1 MDELARRYLLLCL
14 RLDRLSPGFI
24 DSYVGPSELK
34 EIALGEAPAL
44 ATELHDET
52 MALSELADRLPDDGP
67 ATTRRRLWFCGQLR
81 AMGALARQAGGEEIT
96 YLDLVEQ
103 LFDIPIRPVPDADL
117 DAARSRID
125 EALPGPGSLLERIG
139 AFRATLRIPA
149 ERVLGAVEGSADRFR
164 SVARR
169 DFDLP
174 RDESIAWEEV
184 HDKPWGAF
192 AHFLGSGRTRI
203 QVNID
208 LPIEVT
214 LIAFLAAHEAYP
226 GHHADHVVK
235 ERTLIGEANLG
246 EATMRTMNSPEAVLA
261 EGLADIG
268 REVVMAD
275 WELEAELRR
284 IGSEV
289 GLEGDWAAAVVVRN
303 AQNELQAAT
312 GNAGIMLHHDG
323 RPEQEVRDYLTE
335 VGAVP
340 ADRIDHSI
348 RVLRDPVNR
357 TYSFTYS
364 EGKRIIRPW
373 LEVQGQTNGFW
384 RLLCEEQSP
393 AALLADLEAARS
405 PVGERG

>member
-34 EIALGEAPAL
+34 EIALAEPPAL

-52 MALSELADRLPDDGP
+52 MALSELADQLPDDGP

-81 AMGALARQAGGEEIT
+81 AMGALAREAGGEEIT

-103 LFDIPIRPVPDADL
+103 LFDMPIRPVPDAEL
-117 DAARSRID
+117 QAARLRID
-125 EALPGPGSLLERIG
+125 EALPGPGSLQERVA
-139 AFRATLRIPA
+139 AFRATLRVPA
-149 ERVLGAVEGSADRFR
+149 ERVLGAVQDSADRFR
-164 SVARR
+164 SLARR

-174 RDESIAWEEV
+174 PEESIAWEEA
-184 HDKPWGAF
+184 HDQPWGAF
-192 AHFLGSGRTRI
+192 AHFLGNGRTRI
-203 QVNID
+203 QINID
-208 LPIEVT
+208 LPMEVT
-214 LIAFLAAHEAYP
+214 LVAFLAAHEAYP

-235 ERTLIGEANLG
+235 ERTLISDADLG
-246 EATMRTMNSPEAVLA
+246 EAMVRTMNSPEAVLA
-261 EGLADIG
+261 EGLADLG

-284 IGSEV
+284 IGREV
-289 GLEGDWAAAVVVRN
+289 GVEGDWVAAVEVRN

-323 RPEQEVRDYLTE
+323 RPEREVRDYLSE

-340 ADRIDHSI
+340 ADRLDHSI

-364 EGKRIIRPW
+364 EGKRLIRPW
-373 LEVQGQTNGFW
+373 LEAQGQTTGFW
-384 RLLCEEQSP
+384 RLLSEQLSP

-405 PVGERG
+405 PVGDPA